1 MRRLQARRSSA
12 SYFIGT
18 TSRLS
23 GETPCVTD
31 FYMINVFKSS
41 VLSSP
46 MYPIYTSHGRS
57 RSSGRSSKSSLYS
70 VYASDAASDA
80 TELLTP
86 AVPGLLPG
94 LLPPLV
100 PGRLAPAVP
109 GLEPKPPEVGGLLPS
124 LSRLD
129 LAGGG
134 GMNVVAAGRVSSPVS
149 ASFCSSASLILSS
162 RDAETWSKSSLLA
175 INGASDGRLPL
186 RGASDS
192 SLRLGGGGMR
202 AASSSTVSVLGAA
215 SRVIAG
221 CVIAPEVEAAPS
233 SLLRSGTS
241 AAV

>member
-1 MRRLQARRSSA
+1 
-12 SYFIGT
+12 
-18 TSRLS
+18 
-23 GETPCVTD
+23 
-31 FYMINVFKSS
+31 MINVFKSS
-41 VLSSP
+41 ALSSL

-57 RSSGRSSKSSLYS
+57 RSSGRLSKSSLYS

-94 LLPPLV
+94 PLPPLV

-162 RDAETWSKSSLLA
+162 RDAESWSKSSLLA
-175 INGASDGRLPL
+175 INGGSDGRLPL
-186 RGASDS
+186 KGASDS

-241 AAV
+241 GGGLSP

>member
-1 MRRLQARRSSA
+1 M
-12 SYFIGT
+12 
-18 TSRLS
+18 
-23 GETPCVTD
+23 CTD

-41 VLSSP
+41 ALSSL

-94 LLPPLV
+94 LLP
-100 PGRLAPAVP
+100 GRLTPAVP

-162 RDAETWSKSSLLA
+162 RDAESWSKSSLLA

-186 RGASDS
+186 KGASDS

-241 AAV
+241 GGGLIP

>member
-1 MRRLQARRSSA
+1 MFCITLHWNHVAAVGGDS
-12 SYFIGT
+12 
-18 TSRLS
+18 
-23 GETPCVTD
+23 PCVTD

-41 VLSSP
+41 ALSS
-46 MYPIYTSHGRS
+46 PIYTSHGRS

-186 RGASDS
+186 KGASDS

-221 CVIAPEVEAAPS
+221 CVIDPEVEAAPS

-241 AAV
+241 GGGLSP

>member
-1 MRRLQARRSSA
+1 
-12 SYFIGT
+12 
-18 TSRLS
+18 
-23 GETPCVTD
+23 
-31 FYMINVFKSS
+31 MINVFKSS
-41 VLSSP
+41 ALSSL

-94 LLPPLV
+94 PLPPHV
-100 PGRLAPAVP
+100 PGRLAPAVPGRLTPAVP

-162 RDAETWSKSSLLA
+162 CDAETWSKSSLLA

-202 AASSSTVSVLGAA
+202 AASSSTVSDLGAA

-241 AAV
+241 GGGLIP